1 MQHFPHLICIY
12 SRKPKIIQKERTK
25 IMKKILILFLFTGM
39 ISLAGCQFLQ
49 TSKPK
54 EENAQIANP
63 FQDCKNMEEAEALA
77 GFDMKTPNK
86 IPEYKKA
93 IIQAIK
99 GELLQVYYAKGEEE
113 ILIRKGNGSDDISG
127 IYEEFDSEEQVF
139 SDNKKITLK
148 SNGTKTY
155 LATWIENTYAYSIW
169 CSEGMDKKEIL
180 NLIQQ
185 TC

>member
-1 MQHFPHLICIY
+1 
-12 SRKPKIIQKERTK
+12 
-25 IMKKILILFLFTGM
+25 MKKILILFLFTGI

-49 TSKPK
+49 TSKPE
-54 EENAQIANP
+54 EENAQIASP

-77 GFDMKTPNK
+77 EFDMKTPDK

-113 ILIRKGNGSDDISG
+113 ILIRKSSGSDDVSG
-127 IYEEFDSEEQVF
+127 IYEEFDSEEQIF
-139 SDNKKITLK
+139 SDNNKITLK